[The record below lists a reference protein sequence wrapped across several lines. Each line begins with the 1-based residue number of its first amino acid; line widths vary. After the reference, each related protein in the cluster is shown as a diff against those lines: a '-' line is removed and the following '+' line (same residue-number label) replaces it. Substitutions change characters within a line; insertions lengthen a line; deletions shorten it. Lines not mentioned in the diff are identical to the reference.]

1 MVRSLVSMLLL
12 LTQFQPLV
20 GVTLCQGLATAEP
33 SLMEDGC
40 PMPHGGLDRVRQ
52 PPAHE
57 FPNGSIL
64 TSAGSPYDCVFAEAC
79 LNAASVVIPTKPAFG
94 SGPPPH
100 DQVFRAVCALHGSDE
115 LPPPIPP
122 PNF

>member
-1 MVRSLVSMLLL
+1 MRGVVSVLLL
-12 LTQFQPLV
+12 LAQFHPLV
-20 GVTLCQGLATAEP
+20 GVALCQGLASAEA

-40 PMPHGGLDRVRQ
+40 PMPDAGMDQVNQ
-52 PPAHE
+52 PL
-57 FPNGSIL
+57 SD
-64 TSAGSPYDCVFAEAC
+64 SPYGSVLTPAASLHDCVFAEAC
-79 LNAASVVIPTKPAFG
+79 LNASPAVIPAELAFQ

-100 DQVFRAVCALHGSDE
+100 DQSFRAVSALHGSDE